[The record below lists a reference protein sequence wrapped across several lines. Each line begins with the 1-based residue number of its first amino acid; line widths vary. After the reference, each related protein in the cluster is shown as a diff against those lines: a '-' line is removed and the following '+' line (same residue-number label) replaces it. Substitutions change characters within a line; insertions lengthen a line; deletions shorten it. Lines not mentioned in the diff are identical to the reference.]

1 MGLPDGSVAILL
13 LKLGLTPALIGIAT
27 LVSRRWGPAIGG
39 LLVAL
44 PLTSGPVLLFLALDH
59 GTTFATAAAEGSVA
73 GAAAVAAFCL
83 AYAWVGR
90 SAPWWAAFLAGTAG
104 YLAMGIVMQPFLMGS
119 VVLLVL
125 VAVSAPLV
133 ALRLLPAQVPMAD
146 ETAPPWWDIPARM
159 VVGAGMVLGVT
170 GLATVLGPQ
179 LSGLIATFPVFVTVL
194 AVFTHRREG
203 PSRTVLLMRGVL
215 IGMFGSLAFFVV
227 LAYTLIPWGI
237 AVAFTAAVTVALVV
251 QALGLQVLRRG

>member
-1 MGLPDGSVAILL
+1 VAILL
-13 LKLGLTPALIGIAT
+13 LKLGLTPALIGVAT

-73 GAAAVAAFCL
+73 GVAAVAAFCL

-104 YLAMGIVMQPFLMGS
+104 YLVMGIAMQPFLVGP
-119 VVLLVL
+119 VILLVL
-125 VAVSAPLV
+125 AAVSAPLV
-133 ALRLLPAQVPMAD
+133 ALRLLPTRDAAAGEV
-146 ETAPPWWDIPARM
+146 APPWWDIPARM
-159 VVGAGMVLGVT
+159 VIGALIVLGVT
-170 GLATVLGPQ
+170 GVATVLGPQ

-203 PSRTVLLMRGVL
+203 PSRTVPLMRGVL

-227 LAYTLIPWGI
+227 LVLTLVPWGI
-237 AVAFTAAVTVALVV
+237 AIAFLAAVLIAFGV
-251 QALGLQVLRRG
+251 QMAGLRALRRG